1 MRCLSAMKGCFV
13 AATAILMLAV
23 PLRAQE
29 YQAKITGT
37 VMDSSKAAI
46 PNATIQVHDLDTGQ
60 VITVKTNGLG
70 IYTVPYLHPGQHYA
84 VSATATG
91 FEKAEYPATAL
102 SLSQVLTANFSL
114 RVGGTAQ
121 EVTINSESYS

>member
-1 MRCLSAMKGCFV
+1 
-13 AATAILMLAV
+13 
-23 PLRAQE
+23 
-29 YQAKITGT
+29 
-37 VMDSSKAAI
+37 
-46 PNATIQVHDLDTGQ
+46 
-60 VITVKTNGLG
+60 NGLG

-121 EVTINSESYS
+121 EVTINSESYSVGLDTGSGDRGTLIDNKTITQMPLNGRNPLSLLDYIPGVTNEAGPGSETTPNNMY